1 MALGHS
7 IILTDIYVHS
17 STDMTSFAGPRHCRI
32 DDMLHMSK
40 LVTLMILTVN
50 IHTTC
55 RTFHLTI
62 ITQSLIESVFTSGC
76 QASQYPDTCLA
87 SSRT

>member
-17 STDMTSFAGPRHCRI
+17 IAMISFAGPSHCRI

-40 LVTLMILTVN
+40 LFRHSHDLDCHG
-50 IHTTC
+50 HTTC
-55 RTFHLTI
+55 RTFHLVI
-62 ITQSLIESVFTSGC
+62 INQSLIESVFTSGFKF
-76 QASQYPDTCLA
+76 QASQYPDM
-87 SSRT
+87 